1 MQNDKYIIIKPM
13 IGEKATRFIES
24 QRKYVFEVNK
34 RANKIDIK
42 NAIQN
47 KFNVE
52 ISKIG
57 VMNYKGKKKNTSV
70 RSNGK
75 VLRTSGFRPSWKKA
89 IITLKE
95 GFKIDLMTG
104 KYSDK
109 IM

>member
-42 NAIQN
+42 KAIQD

-52 ISKIG
+52 VSKVGI
-57 VMNYKGKKKNTSV
+57 MNYKGKKKNTSV

-75 VLRTSGFRPSWKKA
+75 ILRTSGFRSSWKKA
-89 IITLKE
+89 IVTLKE
-95 GFKIDLMTG
+95 GFKIDLMSG
-104 KYSDK
+104 DQE
-109 IM
+109 

>member
-1 MQNDKYIIIKPM
+1 M

-24 QRKYVFEVNK
+24 ERKYVFEVDK

-42 NAIQN
+42 RAVQN

-52 ISKIG
+52 VSKVG

-75 VLRTSGFRPSWKKA
+75 VLRTSGFRSSWKKA
-89 IITLKE
+89 VVTLKE
-95 GFKIDLMTG
+95 GFSIDLMSG
-104 KYSDK
+104 GPE
-109 IM
+109 

>member
-1 MQNDKYIIIKPM
+1 MQNNDHIIIRPM

-24 QRKYVFEVNK
+24 ERKYVFQVHR

-42 NAIQN
+42 RAVQK
-47 KFNVE
+47 KFDVE
-52 ISKIG
+52 VLKVG

-89 IITLKE
+89 IVTLKE
-95 GFKIDLMTG
+95 GFSIDLMG
-104 KYSDK
+104 GGSE
-109 IM
+109 

>member
-1 MQNDKYIIIKPM
+1 MQNNKHIIIRPM

-24 QRKYVFEVNK
+24 ERKYVFQVDK

-42 NAIQN
+42 RAVQK

-52 ISKIG
+52 VSKVG

-75 VLRTSGFRPSWKKA
+75 VLRTSGFKASWKRQLLL
-89 IITLKE
+89 LKKD
-95 GFKIDLMTG
+95 FQ
-104 KYSDK
+104 
-109 IM
+109 

>member
-1 MQNDKYIIIKPM
+1 MQNDKYIIIKPL

-24 QRKYVFEVNK
+24 ERKYVFQIDT

-42 NAIQN
+42 RAVQS
-47 KFNVE
+47 KFDVE
-52 ISKIG
+52 VLKVG

-75 VLRTSGFRPSWKKA
+75 VLRTSGFRASWKKA
-89 IITLKE
+89 IVTLKE

-104 KYSDK
+104 GEE
-109 IM
+109 

>member
-1 MQNDKYIIIKPM
+1 MQNDKNIIIKPM
-13 IGEKATRFIES
+13 IGEKSTRFIES

-75 VLRTSGFRPSWKKA
+75 VLRTSGYRPSWKKA
-89 IITLKE
+89 VVTLKE
-95 GFKIDLMTG
+95 GFKIDLMSG
-104 KYSDK
+104 GQE
-109 IM
+109 

>member
-1 MQNDKYIIIKPM
+1 MENNKYIIIKPM

-24 QRKYVFEVNK
+24 QRKYVFEVDK

-42 NAIQN
+42 MAIQD

-52 ISKIG
+52 VSKVGI
-57 VMNYKGKKKNTSV
+57 MNYKGKKKNTSV

-95 GFKIDLMTG
+95 GFKIDLMG
-104 KYSDK
+104 GQE
-109 IM
+109 